1 MCDIIIHGWYVWNLY
16 VFFIQRKE
24 ELADKKR
31 LAQQKKMKQ
40 ATEEAKLFEQA
51 KRNAA
56 RHRQECAEL
65 AAYERQYGKVRHIYM
80 YMQCI
85 YNW

>member
-1 MCDIIIHGWYVWNLY
+1 
-16 VFFIQRKE
+16 
-24 ELADKKR
+24 
-31 LAQQKKMKQ
+31 MKQ

-65 AAYERQYGKVRHIYM
+65 AAYERQYGKV
-80 YMQCI
+80 
-85 YNW
+85 